1 MLVKAL
7 KDTNKL
13 IVICGLV
20 TLFFWSMPSVT
31 HFLVYSGSGLADG
44 YFWTLITAL
53 FVHVNL
59 LHLIGNMIFLYVFGN
74 AVESSAGG
82 KMTMAV
88 FFVGGVGS
96 FLVGTYYYGYTII
109 MVGASAAIFAL
120 AAAAML
126 MKPLK
131 SSLLFFFMPLGLV
144 AILFFIFNLL
154 AVYFSVGGNV
164 GYVGHVAGFLIGI
177 PFGMFLSKGDWV
189 KNLGI
194 TLLLL
199 IGFVAV
205 ILLISIAFVPFL

>member
-1 MLVKAL
+1 LVKDL
-7 KDTNKL
+7 KATNKL
-13 IVICGLV
+13 IVICALV
-20 TLFFWSMPSVT
+20 TLFLWAVPSVT
-31 HFLVYSGSGLADG
+31 NSLVYSGSGLPNGA
-44 YFWTLITAL
+44 FWTLITAL
-53 FVHVNL
+53 FVHGNL
-59 LHLIGNMIFLYVFGN
+59 LHLIGNMVFLYVFGN

-82 KMTMAV
+82 KMMMAV

-177 PFGMFLSKGDWV
+177 PFGMFLSKGEWV

-194 TLLLL
+194 TMLLL
-199 IGFVAV
+199 IAFMAV
-205 ILLISIAFVPFL
+205 IWLISIAFVPFL

>member
-1 MLVKAL
+1 
-7 KDTNKL
+7 
-13 IVICGLV
+13 
-20 TLFFWSMPSVT
+20 MPSVT
-31 HFLVYSGSGLADG
+31 DFLVYSGSGLADG
-44 YFWTLITAL
+44 YLWTLITAL

-74 AVESSAGG
+74 VVESSAGG
-82 KMTMAV
+82 KVMMAV

-144 AILFFIFNLL
+144 AVLFFIFNLL

-177 PFGMFLSKGDWV
+177 PFGMFLSKGEWV

>member
-1 MLVKAL
+1 VKDL
-7 KDTNKL
+7 KATNKL
-13 IVICGLV
+13 IVICALV
-20 TLFFWSMPSVT
+20 TLFLWAVPSVT
-31 HFLVYSGSGLADG
+31 NSLVYSGSGLPNGA
-44 YFWTLITAL
+44 FWTLITAL
-53 FVHVNL
+53 FVHGNL
-59 LHLIGNMIFLYVFGN
+59 LHLIGNMVFLYVFGN

-82 KMTMAV
+82 KMMMAV

-177 PFGMFLSKGDWV
+177 PFGMFLSKGEWV

-194 TLLLL
+194 TMLLL
-199 IGFVAV
+199 IAFMAV
-205 ILLISIAFVPFL
+205 IWLISIAFVPFL

>member
-13 IVICGLV
+13 IVICALV
-20 TLFFWSMPSVT
+20 TLFLWAVPSVT
-31 HFLVYSGSGLADG
+31 NFLVYSGSGLANG
-44 YFWTLITAL
+44 AFWTLITAL
-53 FVHVNL
+53 FIHVNL
-59 LHLIGNMIFLYVFGN
+59 LHLIGNMVFLYVFGN

-82 KMTMAV
+82 KMTMTV
-88 FFVGGVGS
+88 FLVGGVGS
-96 FLVGTYYYGYTII
+96 FLVGTYFYGYDCV

-144 AILFFIFNLL
+144 AILFFSFNLL

-164 GYVGHVAGFLIGI
+164 GYVAHVAGFLIGI
-177 PFGMFLSKGDWV
+177 PFGMFLSKGKWV

-194 TLLLL
+194 TMLLLVAFL
-199 IGFVAV
+199 AV
-205 ILLISIAFVPFL
+205 IYLISIFFVSLL

>member
-1 MLVKAL
+1 VKAL

-13 IVICGLV
+13 IVICALV

-31 HFLVYSGSGLADG
+31 DFLVYSGSGLADG
-44 YFWTLITAL
+44 YLWTLITAL

-82 KMTMAV
+82 KVMMAV

-144 AILFFIFNLL
+144 AVLFFIFNLL

-177 PFGMFLSKGDWV
+177 PFGMFLSKGEWV

>member
-1 MLVKAL
+1 
-7 KDTNKL
+7 
-13 IVICGLV
+13 
-20 TLFFWSMPSVT
+20 MPSVT
-31 HFLVYSGSGLADG
+31 DFLVYSGSGLADG
-44 YFWTLITAL
+44 YLWTLITAL

-82 KMTMAV
+82 KVMMAV

-144 AILFFIFNLL
+144 AVLFFIFNLL

-177 PFGMFLSKGDWV
+177 PFGMFLSKGEWV

>member
-1 MLVKAL
+1 M

-13 IVICGLV
+13 IVVCALV
-20 TLFFWSMPSVT
+20 TVFFWFMPSVT
-31 HFLVYSGSGLADG
+31 DFLVYSGSGLADG

-53 FVHVNL
+53 FIHVNL

-82 KMTMAV
+82 KMMMTV

-164 GYVGHVAGFLIGI
+164 GYIGHVAGFVIGI
-177 PFGMFLSKGDWV
+177 PFGIFLSKGEWMR
-189 KNLGI
+189 NLGI

-205 ILLISIAFVPFL
+205 IWLISTLVLFL

>member
-1 MLVKAL
+1 MKAL

-13 IVICGLV
+13 IVICALV

-31 HFLVYSGSGLADG
+31 DFLVYSGSGLADG
-44 YFWTLITAL
+44 YLWTLITAL

-82 KMTMAV
+82 KVMMAV

-164 GYVGHVAGFLIGI
+164 GYIGHVAGFLIGI
-177 PFGMFLSKGDWV
+177 PFGMFLSKGEWV

-199 IGFVAV
+199 IAFVAV
-205 ILLISIAFVPFL
+205 ILLMSIAFVPFL

>member
-1 MLVKAL
+1 MKAL

-13 IVICGLV
+13 IVICALV

-31 HFLVYSGSGLADG
+31 DFLVYSGSGLADG
-44 YFWTLITAL
+44 YLWTLITAL

-82 KMTMAV
+82 KVMMAV

-144 AILFFIFNLL
+144 AVLFFIFNLL

-177 PFGMFLSKGDWV
+177 PFGMFLSKGEWV

>member
-13 IVICGLV
+13 IVICALV

-31 HFLVYSGSGLADG
+31 DFLVYSGSGLADG
-44 YFWTLITAL
+44 YLWTLITAL

-82 KMTMAV
+82 KVMMAV

-177 PFGMFLSKGDWV
+177 PFGMFLSKGEWV